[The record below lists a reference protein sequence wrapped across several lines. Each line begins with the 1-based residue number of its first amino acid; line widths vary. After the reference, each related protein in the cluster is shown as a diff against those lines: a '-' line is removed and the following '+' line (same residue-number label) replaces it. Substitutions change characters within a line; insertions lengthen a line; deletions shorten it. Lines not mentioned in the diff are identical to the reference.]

1 MRVSDTLSTQGL
13 ERGLACILATMNNK
27 HLVIAFAAGL
37 ALGLAVMWL
46 RGRAPAGPSGRLEQL
61 VRDSMDHAN
70 WAAQRDADI
79 QFMDSVFRVKDSL
92 ISSSREELEYAIRH
106 RAPSRIRNNDSLL
119 REVRRSV
126 GDLPR

>member
-13 ERGLACILATMNNK
+13 ERGLACILATVNNK
-27 HLVIAFAAGL
+27 HLIIAFAAGL
-37 ALGLAVMWL
+37 ALGIIAMWL
-46 RGRAPAGPSGRLEQL
+46 RGRATAPSERMEQL

-70 WAAQRDADI
+70 WAEQRDADR

-92 ISSSREELEYAIRH
+92 ITSSREELEYAIRH